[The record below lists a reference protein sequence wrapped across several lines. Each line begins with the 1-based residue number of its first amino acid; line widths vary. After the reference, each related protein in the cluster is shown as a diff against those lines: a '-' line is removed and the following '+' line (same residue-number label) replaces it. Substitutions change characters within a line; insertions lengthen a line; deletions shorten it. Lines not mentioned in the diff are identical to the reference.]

1 MQPSRYKFLP
11 IINFLVHYFSGVVV
25 GLQQTTYSV
34 GEGNGSLS
42 VCALLI
48 GTAERDVIVSLF
60 AIPQTAQG
68 RV

>member
-1 MQPSRYKFLP
+1 
-11 IINFLVHYFSGVVV
+11 VVV
-25 GLQQTTYSV
+25 GLQQTTYFV
-34 GEGNGSLS
+34 EEENGSLS